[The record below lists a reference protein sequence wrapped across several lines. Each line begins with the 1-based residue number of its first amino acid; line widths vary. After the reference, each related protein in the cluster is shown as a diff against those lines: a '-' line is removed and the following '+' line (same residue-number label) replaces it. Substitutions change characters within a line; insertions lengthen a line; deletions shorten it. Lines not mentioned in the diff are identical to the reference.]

1 MSHLSYHPLI
11 YTLWKIFCP
20 PYKSAAAC
28 FKAVFFKV
36 LVDLAT
42 IIYVKSVHIVWKYS
56 LPMEVV
62 MEVLAAT
69 VSQYTLPTHCQ

>member
-28 FKAVFFKV
+28 FKAVFFKGTFMNADC
-36 LVDLAT
+36 LCSTENSRSPSGEFNEDLHST
-42 IIYVKSVHIVWKYS
+42 
-56 LPMEVV
+56 E
-62 MEVLAAT
+62 E
-69 VSQYTLPTHCQ
+69 